1 MNFLTTSSRE
11 PARHRPRNRDCSLLR
26 VSFRL
31 GAFLLLIGCAGPTRD
46 PVGKHVYSAWVKDM
60 EGKRTPYDGIGSTA
74 AARNDFIF
82 RMKAVKDY
90 EYGNYVANLR
100 RETSWGETASDVAK
114 LGLDSAVALT
124 GGVGLKAA
132 LGATSAGV
140 TGATTSVKKNVLFDQ
155 SITTF
160 ITKMDALRLE
170 KYNEILSKM
179 APGNTSAYTVA
190 EAYDDLQEYGRRGK
204 LEAAL
209 ADVDAKAGAQKAEE
223 KQKNDKLKKL
233 PTLDQ
238 LTSKQSTTSQ

>member
-1 MNFLTTSSRE
+1 MKTLC
-11 PARHRPRNRDCSLLR
+11 RHLVIASLAA
-26 VSFRL
+26 STC
-31 GAFLLLIGCAGPTRD
+31 LLGCAGPTRD
-46 PVGKHVYSAWVKDM
+46 PVGKQVYTAWVKDM
-60 EGKRTPYDGIGSTA
+60 EGKRTPYDGIDSTA
-74 AARNDFIF
+74 AARNNFIF

-132 LGATSAGV
+132 LGAASAGV

-170 KYNEILSKM
+170 KYNDILTKM
-179 APGNTSAYTVA
+179 KPDHTPPYTVA

-223 KQKNDKLKKL
+223 KKENDKLQNTSNLKE
-233 PTLDQ
+233 PTQ
-238 LTSKQSTTSQ
+238 KESTNPTKAPIDAARSNAASP